1 MVAFA
6 DGIESAQKQWR
17 EKASRVDDQI
27 TWWEPTERTF
37 VPFDYPHTQTD
48 EEMGAAAIEQARAMV
63 RIERR
68 RDEGW
73 ARAEGDDDF
82 WLGGPVPDYW
92 VTAEGEMRCDEE
104 SRQYPVFNRGRVIGI
119 VTVARVIDPRFDG
132 GDLAGTPLGPFD
144 SGWCIAEAGLPVCTA
159 MVDELSG
166 FHRYVVAATGETR
179 GIGAEYGGRGR
190 RASGGPRRAGIRGH
204 AGAHPRRSRVLRPC
218 GAHSLRPVGRKHAP
232 FTPPTD
238 WSGPWRGRGRVDG
251 GSRRAVLLISDR
263 SFCSQSKS
271 DSHRRRFRPL
281 DSSATVP
288 PAR

>member
-82 WLGGPVPDYW
+82 WLGGPVPDSW

-179 GIGAEYGGRGR
+179 GIGAEYGGARATSLGRPPKGWNPRSRWCASSPKPSSPTLR
-190 RASGGPRRAGIRGH
+190 RAFPSPCRAETRPVHPADRLVRALAGVRAG
-204 AGAHPRRSRVLRPC
+204 
-218 GAHSLRPVGRKHAP
+218 
-232 FTPPTD
+232 
-238 WSGPWRGRGRVDG
+238 
-251 GSRRAVLLISDR
+251 
-263 SFCSQSKS
+263 
-271 DSHRRRFRPL
+271 
-281 DSSATVP
+281 
-288 PAR
+288 